1 MTRERAPHL
10 LVIGG
15 ASLDVLH
22 FRGRTVRS
30 AGGAGLYTALA
41 ARRAGA
47 RVTMFAPLPEPMP
60 AALRPAAERI
70 EWIGPVVPP
79 EELPSFEIAHYGGGR
94 TEMLRASPGAE
105 PRLQPDELP
114 AEALAADWA
123 CCIPL
128 LDLDRQRAFVRRL
141 KQHALRVACGTYYAA
156 ARSDR
161 APVLGL
167 VAAVDAFFCNE
178 AEAEALF
185 GGAQR
190 AAARPGQLLFVTRG
204 ERGASVAQGAHVT
217 AVPGVGVEELD
228 PTGAGDAFCGTALA
242 LLAQGLHP
250 LEAARGAVAAA
261 AEVVTAPGPE
271 VLLRPAPTPATS
283 ADPRVRVDRVQ
294 VDRIAGLIARQAE
307 VSEFDFVGP
316 QFPAA
321 GDSCALDFFFAATL
335 QQFGFWTEAAG
346 HYASPMIASLGGR
359 SLKGSDYLWAVY
371 RRWMESQPAGL
382 APAGQARLDAQAFRA
397 RLRSDDGLDPMP
409 AVDLHL
415 EQALSYGRDMEALGW
430 TSAGIVEGANAAAR
444 PLAAFLQRL
453 DHVGGYKEDPLR
465 KKSALLATI
474 LQQRP
479 ERILRR
485 DPDEIAPPIVDYHVQ
500 RSCLRTGLV
509 VVEDEALRIQL
520 IARQT
525 LAPEDE
531 REVRDACAVAV
542 RELQRRSGRSMG
554 EVDYLLFTARERCP
568 EMTEPECARCSL
580 DPACAHDKALFQ
592 PVLRTTFY

>member
-1 MTRERAPHL
+1 VRQVAAPRL

-30 AGGAGLYTALA
+30 VGGAGLYTALA
-41 ARRAGA
+41 AQRAGA
-47 RVTMFAPLPEPMP
+47 MVTMFAPRPEPMP
-60 AALRPAAERI
+60 EALRPVAEHLT
-70 EWIGPVVPP
+70 WIGPRVPP
-79 EELPSFEIAHYGGGR
+79 EELPAFEIAHQPRGR
-94 TEMLRASPGAE
+94 TEMVRALPGAE
-105 PRLQPDELP
+105 PRLQPGDLP
-114 AEALAADWA
+114 ESALDADWA

-128 LDLDRQRAFVRRL
+128 MDLGRQRAFVRRL
-141 KQHALRVACGTYYAA
+141 KQHGLRIACGTYHAA

-161 APVLGL
+161 ARVLDVL
-167 VAAVDAFFCNE
+167 AEVDAFFCNE
-178 AEAEALF
+178 GEASDIF
-185 GGAQR
+185 GGSD
-190 AAARPGQLLFVTRG
+190 AASARPGQLLFVTRG
-204 ERGASVAQGAHVT
+204 ERGVLLAQGSHRT
-217 AVPGVGVEELD
+217 AIPGVAVEELD

-242 LLAQGLHP
+242 LLAQGIHP
-250 LEAARGAVAAA
+250 VEAARGAAAAA
-261 AEVVTAPGPE
+261 AEMVTAPGPE
-271 VLLRPAPTPATS
+271 ALLRPPPPAAPPS
-283 ADPRVRVDRVQ
+283 DPRVDVDQAQVERLARLVERQ
-294 VDRIAGLIARQAE
+294 VDVA
-307 VSEFDFVGP
+307 EFDFVGL
-316 QFPAA
+316 QFPDV
-321 GDSCALDFFFAATL
+321 GDPRALDFFFAATL

-359 SLKGSDYLWAVY
+359 SRKGSDYLWAVY

-382 APAGQARLDAQAFRA
+382 APGGQARLDAAAFLA

-415 EQALSYGRDMEALGW
+415 NQALSYGRDLEALGW
-430 TSAGIVEGANAAAR
+430 TPAGIVEGANAATQ

-479 ERILRR
+479 ERFLRR
-485 DPDEIAPPIVDYHVQ
+485 DPDEVAPPIVDYHVQ

-509 VVEDEALRIQL
+509 VVEDEDLRTRL

-525 LAPEDE
+525 LAPADE
-531 REVRDACAVAV
+531 WAVRNACAAAV
-542 RELQRRSGRSMG
+542 RELQRQSGRSMG
-554 EVDYLLFTARERCP
+554 AVDYLLFTARERCP